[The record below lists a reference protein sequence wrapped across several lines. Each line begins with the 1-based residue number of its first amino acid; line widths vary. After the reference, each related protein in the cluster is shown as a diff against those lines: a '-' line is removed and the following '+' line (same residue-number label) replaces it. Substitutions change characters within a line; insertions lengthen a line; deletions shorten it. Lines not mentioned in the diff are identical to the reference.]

1 MQRVSTP
8 FAGSSSSPGGGVP
21 ERRRIDRRRQLVP
34 DFYLVPV
41 RIGSEDVRLSRTEF
55 SLTRDGATGT
65 LDRSCRPIDIS
76 GTVEAESEMRNAARC
91 AGLRCVRLFEHD
103 DVARSG
109 RLHLDEAVLPI
120 YLHRAE
126 DMSVK
131 ARCAVDVANGERDMG
146 QTMRTNH
153 GRIRDHIMTGMKFVG
168 RLRPAA
174 LLFALIW
181 PMTQA
186 EMERALSIGRA
197 FDAER
202 ARFHKP
208 YMLAIADPTVEQ
220 IEVVTEFRRVV
231 MFAEEQIRHGDHM
244 FGLRQTEPAMR
255 PWHGKLTIAARLRF
269 HPMNTFRASPPYD
282 ITVGA
287 PPIPRLDTRRTS
299 LYALASSQKP
309 ATPTP
314 LTGAIV
320 EVDFDAQTVGQAVRQ
335 VRVVLEGKE
344 VLRTMVDFAT
354 LQ

>member
-1 MQRVSTP
+1 MKCP
-8 FAGSSSSPGGGVP
+8 FCREGDLAVIDSRTQTGGFP
-21 ERRRIDRRRQLVP
+21 IRRRRVCSHCKRR
-34 DFYLVPV
+34 
-41 RIGSEDVRLSRTEF
+41 
-55 SLTRDGATGT
+55 
-65 LDRSCRPIDIS
+65 IS
-76 GTVEAESEMRNAARC
+76 
-91 AGLRCVRLFEHD
+91 
-103 DVARSG
+103 
-109 RLHLDEAVLPI
+109 
-120 YLHRAE
+120 
-126 DMSVK
+126 
-131 ARCAVDVANGERDMG
+131 
-146 QTMRTNH
+146 
-153 GRIRDHIMTGMKFVG
+153 
-168 RLRPAA
+168 
-174 LLFALIW
+174 
-181 PMTQA
+181 
-186 EMERALSIGRA
+186 
-197 FDAER
+197 
-202 ARFHKP
+202 
-208 YMLAIADPTVEQ
+208 TVEQ